1 MYVNIGGDI
10 SVPAGS
16 VSLIVNLET
25 VLPSNRAVTEL
36 IETEDENN
44 RLQYLTEDIP
54 RTFILT
60 DSRSYISSI
69 SSGVLQ
75 RRLENSLSNNVK
87 TGKK

>member
-10 SVPAGS
+10 YVQAGS
-16 VSLIVNLET
+16 VSAIVNLET
-25 VLPSNRAVTEL
+25 VLPSTRSVTDL

-54 RTFILT
+54 RTLILT

-69 SSGVLQ
+69 SSQILQ
-75 RRLENSLSNNVK
+75 KRLENSLSNTVK
-87 TGKK
+87 Y